1 MGIEIKGKVALIT
14 GGAQGIGLGIAK
26 EFLQAKAK
34 VAISDINEARLKE
47 TTNDLKDR
55 FGVGS
60 VHGIVADIA
69 QEDDIK
75 KMVVDTVQRFGTID
89 VLVNNAGIGALN
101 LFWDMSIEE
110 WDAVFNVN
118 LRGTLLCTKQVVKL
132 MLEKGIKGR
141 VINVSSINGHM
152 PTTGMSAYCASKA
165 GMSMFTRVAALEL
178 GPYGIN
184 VNAVAPGFTITPMTE
199 VMFNLPGFK
208 NAALDHTPK
217 GRYGEPEDIA
227 GVALFLASEHADWV
241 TGQIVNVDGGVSLI
255 GLPKYY
261 EELRKAQAI

>member
-26 EFLQAKAK
+26 EFLNAKAK
-34 VAISDINEARLKE
+34 VAISDINEAHLKE
-47 TTNDLKDR
+47 TTNNLKGR
-55 FGVGS
+55 FGVGN
-60 VHGIVADIA
+60 VHGIVADIS
-69 QEDDIK
+69 QEEDIK
-75 KMVVDTVQRFGTID
+75 KMVVETVRRFDTID
-89 VLVNNAGIGALN
+89 ILVNNAGIGALN
-101 LFWDMSIEE
+101 LFWDMSVEE
-110 WDAVFNVN
+110 WDTVFNVN
-118 LRGTLLCTKQVVKL
+118 LRGTLLSTKEVVKL

-141 VINVSSINGHM
+141 IINVSSINDHM

-165 GMSMFTRVAALEL
+165 GISMFTRVAALEL
-178 GPYGIN
+178 GPHGIN
-184 VNAVAPGFTITPMTE
+184 INAVAPGFTITPVTE

-227 GVALFLASEHADWV
+227 RVALFLASEHADWV
-241 TGQIVNVDGGVSLI
+241 TGQIINVDGGVSLI

-261 EELRKAQAI
+261 EELRKAM